1 MQAQQTNTQMMEIG
15 QSYTEVF
22 SLTQDQVK
30 AFADVTGD
38 HNPLH
43 LDAEYAANT
52 VFKKPIVHGIF
63 GISVF
68 SKILGMKFP
77 GEGTVYMKQEI
88 AFKRPMYID
97 QEYEAIA
104 TVKEINREKHQAVI
118 ETKIVDK
125 ESGKICASGE
135 AQIMNNEK
143 I

>member
-1 MQAQQTNTQMMEIG
+1 MEQLNIQKMEVG
-15 QSYTEVF
+15 QFYTEVF
-22 SLTQDQVK
+22 SLSQEQVK

-43 LDAEYAANT
+43 LDAEYAAKT

-88 AFKRPMYID
+88 SFKRPMYIGS
-97 QEYEAIA
+97 EYEAIA
-104 TVKEINREKHQAVI
+104 TVKEINRERHQAVI
-118 ETKIVDK
+118 ETKIQDK
-125 ESGKICASGE
+125 ETGKICALGE